1 MTRTEQ
7 TQSKISL
14 LQLAYKGLDDDELEE
29 IATLTRFRDYPAGHV
44 LCHEGEYEQVIYIIA
59 DGSVV
64 ISLNLGEEE
73 GERILRV
80 GGKGDVIGE
89 MGLIQKA
96 PRSATVR
103 TTTPCTMLEMVEDDF
118 EAILSRSPRLT
129 IDLMRITIE
138 RLRENDQVA
147 IADLRKSNKVL
158 RLMDRNKMEFIQVT
172 AHELRTP
179 LTVLKGYANM
189 LQSFPDI
196 KANPAMDEVLE
207 GIDKGVNRMHD
218 VVNLMLDITRIDAEI
233 LKVGSVP
240 VPVKQIVG
248 DVAQSLIQA
257 ATERKIEITV
267 KHNEETPN
275 INADSNL
282 IEKALY
288 QLIVNAIKYT
298 PDGGQVLINTSP
310 IMMEDDR
317 PGVEISV
324 RDSGIGL
331 DTEHHELIFEKFY
344 QVGSVAVHS
353 SGKTS
358 FKGGGPGLGLA
369 IVQGVILAHGGK
381 VWVESNGHDEMV
393 FPGSTFYLQLPINP
407 QR

>member
-1 MTRTEQ
+1 MTRAAQ

-14 LQLAYKGLDDDELEE
+14 LRLAYKGLDDDELEE
-29 IATLTRFRDYPAGHV
+29 IANLTRFRDYPADHV

-59 DGSVV
+59 DGNVV

-73 GERILRV
+73 GERILRI

-103 TTTPCTMLEMVEDDF
+103 TTTACTMLEMDEDDF
-118 EAILSRSPRLT
+118 ESILSRSPRLT
-129 IDLMRITIE
+129 IDLMRITID

-158 RLMDRNKMEFIQVT
+158 RLMDRNKLEFIQVT

-196 KANPAMDEVLE
+196 KENTAISEVLE
-207 GIDKGVNRMHD
+207 GINKGANRMHEI
-218 VVNLMLDITRIDAEI
+218 VNLMLDVTRIDAEI

-257 ATERKIEITV
+257 AVERKIELSIE
-267 KHNEETPN
+267 HQPDTPN
-275 INADSNL
+275 INADPNL

-288 QLIVNAIKYT
+288 QLIINAIKYT
-298 PDGGQVLINTSP
+298 PDGGKVLISTRP
-310 IMMEDDR
+310 IMMEDDKK
-317 PGVEISV
+317 GVEIAI
-324 RDSGIGL
+324 RDTGIGL
-331 DTEHHELIFEKFY
+331 DAEHHELIFEKFY

-353 SGKTS
+353 SGKTT

-369 IVQGVILAHGGK
+369 IVRGVVRAHGGK
-381 VWVESNGHDEMV
+381 VWVESAGVDEV
-393 FPGSTFYLQLPINP
+393 NFPGSIFYIQLPINP
-407 QR
+407 

>member
-1 MTRTEQ
+1 MTRAAQ

-14 LQLAYKGLDDDELEE
+14 LRLAYKGLDDDELEE
-29 IATLTRFRDYPAGHV
+29 IANLTRFRDYPADHV

-59 DGSVV
+59 DGNVV

-73 GERILRV
+73 GERILRI

-103 TTTPCTMLEMVEDDF
+103 TTTACTMLEMDEDDF
-118 EAILSRSPRLT
+118 ESILSRSPRLT
-129 IDLMRITIE
+129 IDLMRITID

-158 RLMDRNKMEFIQVT
+158 RLMDRNKLEFIQVT

-196 KANPAMDEVLE
+196 KENTAISEVLE
-207 GIDKGVNRMHD
+207 GINKGANRMHEI
-218 VVNLMLDITRIDAEI
+218 VNLMLDVTRIDAEI

-257 ATERKIEITV
+257 AVERKIELSIE
-267 KHNEETPN
+267 HQPDTPN
-275 INADSNL
+275 INADPNL

-288 QLIVNAIKYT
+288 QLMINAIKYT
-298 PDGGQVLINTSP
+298 PDGGKVLISTRP
-310 IMMEDDR
+310 IMMDDDKK
-317 PGVEISV
+317 GVEIAI
-324 RDSGIGL
+324 RDTGIGL
-331 DTEHHELIFEKFY
+331 DEEHHELIFEKFY

-353 SGKTS
+353 SGKTT

-369 IVQGVILAHGGK
+369 IVRGVVRAHGGK
-381 VWVESNGHDEMV
+381 VWVESAGVDEV
-393 FPGSTFYLQLPINP
+393 NFPGSIFYIQLPINP
-407 QR
+407 

>member
-129 IDLMRITIE
+129 IDLMRITID

-257 ATERKIEITV
+257 ATERKIEIIV
-267 KHNEETPN
+267 KH
-275 INADSNL
+275 IW
-282 IEKALY
+282 
-288 QLIVNAIKYT
+288 
-298 PDGGQVLINTSP
+298 
-310 IMMEDDR
+310 R
-317 PGVEISV
+317 PGHCCASKMAGY
-324 RDSGIGL
+324 S
-331 DTEHHELIFEKFY
+331 
-344 QVGSVAVHS
+344 A
-353 SGKTS
+353 
-358 FKGGGPGLGLA
+358 A
-369 IVQGVILAHGGK
+369 
-381 VWVESNGHDEMV
+381 
-393 FPGSTFYLQLPINP
+393 
-407 QR
+407 